1 MQTVENRLFSEGLH
15 VLGEPPSPQRMQQY
29 LEAYFDGALPE
40 EALTAVSSDSA
51 ELEQVKARLERS
63 LDLVRTLADCH
74 VVCLW
79 LVCSLCCTSPVGY
92 SIVQLPCLA
101 LRIIQQPRKGGSK
114 ARSVQRGSKQRSCPW
129 LGSGLTAA

>member
-1 MQTVENRLFSEGLH
+1 M
-15 VLGEPPSPQRMQQY
+15 LGEPPSPQRMQQY

-63 LDLVRTLADCH
+63 LDLVRAFTDCQ

-79 LVCSLCCTSPVGY
+79 LVCLLCCTSPVGC
-92 SIVQLPCLA
+92 SI
-101 LRIIQQPRKGGSK
+101 I
-114 ARSVQRGSKQRSCPW
+114 
-129 LGSGLTAA
+129 